1 MLQDPF
7 KRKINYLRL
16 SVTDRCDFRCQ
27 YCMSED
33 IEFMPKNQMLTI
45 EEMNRLANIFIN
57 LGVEKIRLT
66 GGEPL
71 VRRGVNELIDKLSH
85 NKKLKELTLTTN
97 GSQLDQKLDVLKQ
110 SKIKRINVS
119 LDSLCS
125 ENFKKITR
133 LGNLNE
139 VLANL
144 EIAKEYFQIK
154 LNTVLMKNINDHEI
168 IDLVSYAVE
177 QNFNISF
184 IEQMPLGEIGYDRS
198 TSFINSNEA
207 KKIIEKK
214 YILEENNKT
223 TGGPAVYWKI
233 KDSNSFVGFIS
244 PHSHNF
250 CDSCNRVRVSADG
263 YLHLCLGHDEKV
275 NLIEPLRAHDSDDAV
290 AKLIVDSLS
299 GKPKSHEFN
308 LENKTNV
315 IRFMSHT
322 GG

>member
-1 MLQDPF
+1 M
-7 KRKINYLRL
+7 
-16 SVTDRCDFRCQ
+16 
-27 YCMSED
+27 
-33 IEFMPKNQMLTI
+33 
-45 EEMNRLANIFIN
+45 
-57 LGVEKIRLT
+57 
-66 GGEPL
+66 
-71 VRRGVNELIDKLSH
+71 
-85 NKKLKELTLTTN
+85 
-97 GSQLDQKLDVLKQ
+97 
-110 SKIKRINVS
+110 
-119 LDSLCS
+119 DSLCS

-133 LGNLNE
+133 IGNLNE

-198 TSFINSNEA
+198 SSFINSNEA

-214 YILEENNKT
+214 YILEENNKR

-233 KDSNSFVGFIS
+233 KGSNSFVGFIS

-275 NLIEPLRAHDSDDAV
+275 NLIEPLRAHDTDHAV
-290 AKLIVDSLS
+290 ERLIIDSLS
-299 GKPKSHEFN
+299 SKPKSHEFN

>member
-33 IEFMPKNQMLTI
+33 IEFMPKHQMLTI

-71 VRRGVNELIDKLSH
+71 LRRGVNELINKLSL
-85 NKKLKELTLTTN
+85 NRKLKELTLTTN
-97 GSQLDQKLDVLKQ
+97 GSQLDRKIDVLKQ

-133 LGNLNE
+133 IGNLNQ

-144 EIAKEYFQIK
+144 DTIKDYFQIK

-168 IDLVSYAVE
+168 INLVSYAKE
-177 QNFNISF
+177 QNFDISF

-198 TSFINSNEA
+198 TSFINSNDA

-214 YILEENNKT
+214 YILEKNNKK

-233 KDSNSFVGFIS
+233 KDSNSFIGFIS

-263 YLHLCLGHDEKV
+263 YLHLCLGHNEKI
-275 NLIEPLRAHDSDDAV
+275 NLIEPLRAHDSDHAIER
-290 AKLIVDSLS
+290 LIIDSLS

>member
-1 MLQDPF
+1 MLLDPF

-33 IEFMPKNQMLTI
+33 IEFMPKHEMLSI

-71 VRRGVNELIDKLSH
+71 VRRGVNELIEKLSQ
-85 NKKLKELTLTTN
+85 NVNLRELTLTTN
-97 GSQLDQKLDVLKQ
+97 GSQLDKKIEVLKK

-119 LDSLCS
+119 LDSLCA

-133 LGNLNE
+133 VANLNE

-144 EIAKEYFQIK
+144 EVAKEYFQIK

-168 IDLVSYAVE
+168 LDLVSYAVK
-177 QNFNISF
+177 QKFNISF

-198 TSFINSNEA
+198 TSFINSDAA
-207 KKIIEKK
+207 KAIIETK
-214 YILEENNKT
+214 YALTKNNLN
-223 TGGPAVYWKI
+223 TGGPAVYWKV
-233 KDSNSFVGFIS
+233 KDTNTSIGFIS

-250 CDSCNRVRVSADG
+250 CDTCNRVRISADG
-263 YLHLCLGHDEKV
+263 YLYLCLGHDQKI
-275 NLIEPLRAHDSDDAV
+275 NLIEPLRHYDSDQEIE
-290 AKLIVDSLS
+290 KIIVQSLFN
-299 GKPKSHEFN
+299 KPQSHEFN
-308 LENKTNV
+308 LEEHKNV

>member
-1 MLQDPF
+1 MLEDPF

-33 IEFMPKNQMLTI
+33 IEFMPKKQMLTI
-45 EEMNRLANIFIN
+45 EEMGRLANIFIN
-57 LGVEKIRLT
+57 LGIEKIRLT

-71 VRRGVNELIDKLSH
+71 VRRGVNELIAKL
-85 NKKLKELTLTTN
+85 NQNAKLKELTLTTN

-133 LGNLNE
+133 IGNLNQ

-144 EIAKEYFQIK
+144 EIAKEFFQIK

-168 IDLVSYAVE
+168 IDLVSYAVK

-198 TSFINSNEA
+198 TSFINSNDA
-207 KKIIEKK
+207 KKVIEEK
-214 YILEENNKT
+214 YILEENNKR

-263 YLHLCLGHDEKV
+263 YLHLCLGHNEKV
-275 NLIEPLRAHDSDDAV
+275 NLIEPLRAHDTDHEIER
-290 AKLIVDSLS
+290 LIIDSLS
-299 GKPKSHEFN
+299 SKPKSHEFN
-308 LENKTNV
+308 LKNNTNV

>member
-33 IEFMPKNQMLTI
+33 IEFMPKHQMLTI

-71 VRRGVNELIDKLSH
+71 LRRGVNELINKLSL
-85 NKKLKELTLTTN
+85 NRKLNELTLTTN
-97 GSQLDQKLDVLKQ
+97 GSQLDRKIDVLKQ

-133 LGNLNE
+133 IGNLNQ

-144 EIAKEYFQIK
+144 EAIKDYFQIK

-168 IDLVSYAVE
+168 INLVSYAKE
-177 QNFNISF
+177 QNFDISF

-198 TSFINSNEA
+198 TSFINSNDA

-214 YILEENNKT
+214 YILEKNNKK

-263 YLHLCLGHDEKV
+263 YLHLCLGHNEKI
-275 NLIEPLRAHDSDDAV
+275 NLIEPLRAHDSDHAIER
-290 AKLIVDSLS
+290 LIIDSLS

>member
-33 IEFMPKNQMLTI
+33 IEFMPKHQMLTI

-97 GSQLDQKLDVLKQ
+97 GSQLNQKLDVLKH

-133 LGNLNE
+133 IGNLNE

-233 KDSNSFVGFIS
+233 KGSNSFVGFIS

-290 AKLIVDSLS
+290 ANLIVDSLS

>member
-33 IEFMPKNQMLTI
+33 IEFMPKHQMLTI
-45 EEMNRLANIFIN
+45 EEINRLANIFIN

-71 VRRGVNELIDKLSH
+71 VRRGVDELINRLSL
-85 NKKLKELTLTTN
+85 NRKLKELTLTTN
-97 GSQLDQKLDVLKQ
+97 GSQLDQKIDVLKQ

-133 LGNLNE
+133 IGNLNQ

-144 EIAKEYFQIK
+144 DAIKYHFQIK

-168 IDLVSYAVE
+168 IDLVSYAKE
-177 QNFNISF
+177 QNFDISF

-198 TSFINSNEA
+198 ASFIKSNEA
-207 KKIIEKK
+207 RKIIEKK
-214 YILEENNKT
+214 YILEENNKI

-233 KDSNSFVGFIS
+233 KGSNSFVGFIS

-275 NLIEPLRAHDSDDAV
+275 NLIEPLRAHDTDHAV
-290 AKLIVDSLS
+290 ARLIIDSLS
-299 GKPKSHEFN
+299 SKPKSHEFN

>member
-71 VRRGVNELIDKLSH
+71 VRRGVSELIDKLSH

-133 LGNLNE
+133 IGNLNE

-144 EIAKEYFQIK
+144 EVAKEYFQIK

-233 KDSNSFVGFIS
+233 KGSNSFVGFIS

-275 NLIEPLRAHDSDDAV
+275 NLIEPLRAHDSDDGV

>member
-1 MLQDPF
+1 
-7 KRKINYLRL
+7 
-16 SVTDRCDFRCQ
+16 
-27 YCMSED
+27 
-33 IEFMPKNQMLTI
+33 
-45 EEMNRLANIFIN
+45 
-57 LGVEKIRLT
+57 
-66 GGEPL
+66 
-71 VRRGVNELIDKLSH
+71 
-85 NKKLKELTLTTN
+85 
-97 GSQLDQKLDVLKQ
+97 VLKQ

-133 LGNLNE
+133 IGNLNE

-144 EIAKEYFQIK
+144 EVAKEYFQIK

-214 YILEENNKT
+214 YILEENNKR

-233 KDSNSFVGFIS
+233 KGSNSFVGFIS

>member
-133 LGNLNE
+133 IGNLNE

-144 EIAKEYFQIK
+144 EVAKEYFQIK

-198 TSFINSNEA
+198 TSFINSIEA

-233 KDSNSFVGFIS
+233 KGSNSFVGFIS

>member
-7 KRKINYLRL
+7 KRKISYLRL

-33 IEFMPKNQMLTI
+33 IEFMPKHQMLTI

-71 VRRGVNELIDKLSH
+71 VRRGVNELINKLSQ

-97 GSQLDQKLDVLKQ
+97 GSQLDQKLDVLKH

-133 LGNLNE
+133 IGNLNE

-144 EIAKEYFQIK
+144 EVAKEYFQIK
-154 LNTVLMKNINDHEI
+154 LNTVLMK
-168 IDLVSYAVE
+168 LV
-177 QNFNISF
+177 
-184 IEQMPLGEIGYDRS
+184 DRS
-198 TSFINSNEA
+198 
-207 KKIIEKK
+207 
-214 YILEENNKT
+214 
-223 TGGPAVYWKI
+223 
-233 KDSNSFVGFIS
+233 
-244 PHSHNF
+244 
-250 CDSCNRVRVSADG
+250 
-263 YLHLCLGHDEKV
+263 
-275 NLIEPLRAHDSDDAV
+275 
-290 AKLIVDSLS
+290 
-299 GKPKSHEFN
+299 
-308 LENKTNV
+308 
-315 IRFMSHT
+315 
-322 GG
+322 

>member
-33 IEFMPKNQMLTI
+33 IEFMPKHQMLTI

-97 GSQLDQKLDVLKQ
+97 GSQLNQKLDVLKH

-133 LGNLNE
+133 IGNLNE

-144 EIAKEYFQIK
+144 EVAKEYFQIK

-233 KDSNSFVGFIS
+233 KGSNSFVGFIS

-290 AKLIVDSLS
+290 ANLIVDSLS

>member
-7 KRKINYLRL
+7 NRKINYLRL

-33 IEFMPKNQMLTI
+33 IEFMPKHQMLTI

-71 VRRGVNELIDKLSH
+71 VRRGINELIEKLSQH
-85 NKKLKELTLTTN
+85 TKLKELTLTTN
-97 GSQLDQKLDVLKQ
+97 GSQLDQKMDVLKQ

-133 LGNLNE
+133 IGNLNE

-144 EIAKEYFQIK
+144 EVAKEYFQIK
-154 LNTVLMKNINDHEI
+154 LNTVLMKNVNDHEI
-168 IDLVSYAVE
+168 VDLVSYAVK

-198 TSFINSNEA
+198 SSFISSNDA

-214 YILEENNKT
+214 YSLEENNKR
-223 TGGPAVYWKI
+223 TGGPAVYMKI
-233 KDSNSFVGFIS
+233 KGSNSFVGFIS
-244 PHSHNF
+244 PHSRNF

-263 YLHLCLGHDEKV
+263 YLHLCLGHNEKV
-275 NLIEPLRAHDSDDAV
+275 NLIEPLRAHHSDHAV
-290 AKLIVDSLS
+290 EKLIIDSLLS
-299 GKPKSHEFN
+299 KPKSHEFN
-308 LENKTNV
+308 LQNKTNV

>member
-33 IEFMPKNQMLTI
+33 IEFMPKHQMLTI

-71 VRRGVNELIDKLSH
+71 LRRGVNELINKLSL
-85 NKKLKELTLTTN
+85 NRKLKELTLTTN
-97 GSQLDQKLDVLKQ
+97 GSQLDRKIDVLKQ

-133 LGNLNE
+133 VGNLNQ

-144 EIAKEYFQIK
+144 DTIKDYFQIK

-168 IDLVSYAVE
+168 INLVSYAKE
-177 QNFNISF
+177 QNFDISF

-198 TSFINSNEA
+198 TSFINSNDA

-214 YILEENNKT
+214 YILEKNNKK

-263 YLHLCLGHDEKV
+263 YLHLCLGHNEKI
-275 NLIEPLRAHDSDDAV
+275 NLIKPLRAHDSDHAIER
-290 AKLIVDSLS
+290 LIIDSLS

>member
-144 EIAKEYFQIK
+144 VIAKEHFQIK

-214 YILEENNKT
+214 YILEENNKK

-233 KDSNSFVGFIS
+233 KGSNSFVGFIS

-275 NLIEPLRAHDSDDAV
+275 NLIEPLRAHDTDHAV
-290 AKLIVDSLS
+290 ERLIIASLS
-299 GKPKSHEFN
+299 SKPKSHEFN

>member
-133 LGNLNE
+133 IGNLNE

-214 YILEENNKT
+214 YILEENNKR
-223 TGGPAVYWKI
+223 TGGPAVY
-233 KDSNSFVGFIS
+233 
-244 PHSHNF
+244 
-250 CDSCNRVRVSADG
+250 
-263 YLHLCLGHDEKV
+263 
-275 NLIEPLRAHDSDDAV
+275 
-290 AKLIVDSLS
+290 
-299 GKPKSHEFN
+299 
-308 LENKTNV
+308 
-315 IRFMSHT
+315 
-322 GG
+322 

>member
-144 EIAKEYFQIK
+144 VIAKEHFQIK

-214 YILEENNKT
+214 YILEENNKK

-233 KDSNSFVGFIS
+233 KGSNSFVGFIS

-263 YLHLCLGHDEKV
+263 YLHLCLGHNEKV
-275 NLIEPLRAHDSDDAV
+275 NLIEPLRAHDTDHAV
-290 AKLIVDSLS
+290 ERLIIASLS
-299 GKPKSHEFN
+299 SKPKSHEFN

>member
-97 GSQLDQKLDVLKQ
+97 GSQLDKKLDVLKQ

-133 LGNLNE
+133 IGNLNE

-144 EIAKEYFQIK
+144 EVAKEYLQIK

-207 KKIIEKK
+207 KKIIEKR
-214 YILEENNKT
+214 YILEENNKS

-233 KDSNSFVGFIS
+233 KGSNSFVGFIS

-263 YLHLCLGHDEKV
+263 YLHLCLGHEEKV

>member
-33 IEFMPKNQMLTI
+33 IEFMPKHQMLTI

-71 VRRGVNELIDKLSH
+71 LRRGVNELINKLSL
-85 NKKLKELTLTTN
+85 NRKLNELTLTTN
-97 GSQLDQKLDVLKQ
+97 GSQLDRKIDVLKQ

-133 LGNLNE
+133 IGNLNQ

-144 EIAKEYFQIK
+144 EAIKDYFQIK

-168 IDLVSYAVE
+168 INLVSYAKE
-177 QNFNISF
+177 QNFDISF

-198 TSFINSNEA
+198 TSFINSNDA

-214 YILEENNKT
+214 YILEKNNKK

-233 KDSNSFVGFIS
+233 KDSNSFIGFIS

-263 YLHLCLGHDEKV
+263 YLHLCLGHNEKI
-275 NLIEPLRAHDSDDAV
+275 NLIEPLRAHDSDHAIER
-290 AKLIVDSLS
+290 LIIDSLS

>member
-33 IEFMPKNQMLTI
+33 IEFMPKHQMLTI

-71 VRRGVNELIDKLSH
+71 VRRGVNEVIYKLSQ

-133 LGNLNE
+133 IGNLNE

-214 YILEENNKT
+214 YILEENNKR

-233 KDSNSFVGFIS
+233 KGRNSFVGFI

-275 NLIEPLRAHDSDDAV
+275 NLIEPLRDHHTDHAV
-290 AKLIVDSLS
+290 ERLIIDSLS
-299 GKPKSHEFN
+299 SKPKSHEFN